1 MKKGVIFFHKN
12 ISEIYPQRWIDL
24 CINSMLFQSENNFKI
39 YEINYGGTDYS
50 IFSNISHSQEKEF
63 YRHEFSNHAEAM
75 NFIIDQAFLDDCDFV
90 FNTNLDDNYHLD
102 RIKLQMAELTN
113 GADLVSS
120 NMIYWEEQNGND
132 VLIKFMDLY
141 GMGSL
146 EKNIFG
152 GKNIIA
158 HPAVAYSKKFWQH
171 NRYYPG
177 EIPEEDFLLW
187 KRALSEGFNFSIVNE
202 YLLNY
207 RLHAQQVT
215 GDNSGNFS
223 NHRPANISNKPQ
235 GDPTR
240 L

>member
-1 MKKGVIFFHKN
+1 
-12 ISEIYPQRWIDL
+12 
-24 CINSMLFQSENNFKI
+24 
-39 YEINYGGTDYS
+39 
-50 IFSNISHSQEKEF
+50 
-63 YRHEFSNHAEAM
+63 
-75 NFIIDQAFLDDCDFV
+75 
-90 FNTNLDDNYHLD
+90 
-102 RIKLQMAELTN
+102 
-113 GADLVSS
+113 
-120 NMIYWEEQNGND
+120 
-132 VLIKFMDLY
+132 
-141 GMGSL
+141 MGSL

-152 GKNIIA
+152 GNNIIA
-158 HPAVAYSKKFWQH
+158 HPAVAYSKNFWQH

-223 NHRPANISNKPQ
+223 NQRPANISNKSQ